1 MAHVVIEIAPGVT
14 AADMTVLVPFR
25 FGAKTDV
32 IRVVLEQAFP
42 NEPAPLPFDDFVTR
56 VKAALKDVLGNE
68 IKVRNAWSATSVGV
82 RGFRVIAAP
91 AR

>member
-25 FGAKTDV
+25 FAAKIDA
-32 IRVVLEQAFP
+32 IRVVLEGAFP
-42 NEPAPLPFDDFVTR
+42 NEPAPIPFDDFATR
-56 VKAALKDVLGNE
+56 VKGALKDVLGNE
-68 IKVRNAWSATSVGV
+68 IRVRNAWSATSVGV
-82 RGFRVIAAP
+82 QRFRVIAAP